1 MWCHTARHT
10 LHSLDAC
17 GSASDSFYS
26 AGPTTTIPCR
36 LLPCRRRSLVE
47 APCPKF
53 THPVLTLQNEAPA
66 LQSISFYRMGAL
78 RLLHNTLQGFLPTGM
93 VHST

>member
-1 MWCHTARHT
+1 MGNVS
-10 LHSLDAC
+10 SLK
-17 GSASDSFYS
+17 
-26 AGPTTTIPCR
+26 
-36 LLPCRRRSLVE
+36 
-47 APCPKF
+47 KF